1 MNFKN
6 IILKIISVALVIA
19 TLIGISVSSF
29 AATDVFKKNNI
40 AQTAVPADDEVIVDE
55 SEIVDIPEKIVEI
68 ARSKIGYYP
77 SNINEFTTW
86 YYGWETDA
94 YWCSIFVSWCANEAG
109 ALGTAIPKRSS
120 VGVMRDWFNNKGQF
134 YPATSD
140 YIPQKGDILFLNTA
154 NDGTDDVH
162 HVDIV
167 TETGFITINKKAHV
181 KCIGGN
187 TSDLNYNGSEYVT
200 EKTRPV
206 ESTRATIVGYAH
218 PDYASSQ
225 GLMGSL
231 YTLADKL
238 SPSFVK
244 YLYSKVI
251 SFLPKLSVVFEIF
264 KILFTYEPPVEPVVP
279 TEPVA

>member
-6 IILKIISVALVIA
+6 IILKIVSVALVVA

-29 AATDVFKKNNI
+29 AATNVFNRNNI
-40 AQTAVPADDEVIVDE
+40 AQTTIAAGDEVIIDE
-55 SEIVDIPEKIVEI
+55 QETVNIPEKIVEI
-68 ARSKIGYYP
+68 ARSKIGFYP

-86 YYGWETDA
+86 YYGRETDA

-109 ALGTAIPKRSS
+109 ALGTAVPKRSS
-120 VGVMRDWFNNKGQF
+120 VDAMRDWFNNKGQF

-140 YIPQKGDILFLNTA
+140 YIPQKGDILFLNTE

-167 TETGFITINKKAHV
+167 TETGFITIKKQAHV

-187 TSDLNYNGSEYVT
+187 TSDINYNGSEYVT

-206 ESTRATIVGYAH
+206 KSSRATIVGYAH

-231 YTLADKL
+231 FTLADRL

-251 SFLPKLSVVFEIF
+251 SFLPKLKVVFD
-264 KILFTYEPPVEPVVP
+264 ILNILLTYEPTVEPVVP